1 MSDNHTP
8 DTDQP
13 TVPGDTE
20 AMAAELAAEK
30 KTVSQVLLSLANDR
44 YRVTASTDGGVFALE
59 LDGPNIAW
67 PVKGERGVRQQLA
80 HMYYQATGR
89 AANTAALSDAIAVLE
104 GGAVNSPPEQVWLRI
119 GQHADGYVLD
129 LGTPDGRAVVITPT
143 GWHIAD
149 RSPVVFRRNELT
161 LELPEP
167 ERGGDPRLLLD
178 VLNVA
183 PADAPALLGWL
194 VAALVSDIPHPIL
207 LLTGEQGTGKS
218 TAADLLVQLVDPAK
232 APLLSP
238 PANVD
243 GWMHSAGGSWL
254 VAVDNLSGVPQW
266 LSDSLCRAATGDGQR
281 NRTLYSNDDYSVRQF
296 RRCVILT
303 GIALDNWRGDLA
315 ERLLTVELQRINPA
329 QRQTEAELRQRYEAA
344 RPRVLGGLL
353 DVLCQVLAIRDQ
365 VTVPDLP
372 RMADFARLLAAVD
385 QVTDWGSLDAYR
397 ATTGNVAADVV
408 ASDPVAAFVVKLV
421 EENGEWSGTP
431 GELLHYLNERAGHD
445 GRAPKGWPSTPAALG
460 SRLKSMAQALL
471 TVGVNY
477 EQTRNGKTR
486 RYHLTRSNTPPAEP
500 SLPSPPSQVAQLNG
514 FTGDSSG
521 DGYSNQ
527 TQPRHLDPAADAATE
542 QAQLTIG
549 DSSDSYDDLLGG
561 LFVDYSLTNVGRRCA
576 ACDADI
582 SNIDEIGYCQNCGI

>member
-1 MSDNHTP
+1 MSDDSTT
-8 DTDQP
+8 DTEQP
-13 TVPGDTE
+13 AVPGDTE

-30 KTVSQVLLSLANDR
+30 KTVSQVLLSLANNR

-129 LGTPDGRAVVITPT
+129 LGTPDGRAIVITPT
-143 GWHIAD
+143 GWHIAE

-218 TAADLLVQLVDPAK
+218 TAADLLVQLVDPTK

-243 GWMHSAGGSWL
+243 SWMHSAGGSWFVVL
-254 VAVDNLSGVPQW
+254 DNLSGVPQW

-281 NRTLYSNDDYSVRQF
+281 NRTFYTNDDYSVRQF

-329 QRQTEAELRQRYEAA
+329 QRQTEVELRQRYEAA
-344 RPRVLGGLL
+344 RPQVLGGLL

-385 QVTDWGSLDAYR
+385 QVTDWGSHDAYR

-408 ASDPVAAFVVKLV
+408 ASDPVAAFVVELV
-421 EENGEWSGTP
+421 KENGEWSGTP

-445 GRAPKGWPSTPAALG
+445 GRTPRGWPSTPAALG

-477 EQTRNGKTR
+477 EQKRTNTGR

-500 SLPSPPSQVAQLNG
+500 SLPSPPSQVAHLNG
-514 FTGDSSG
+514 FTGDSSS

-549 DSSDSYDDLLGG
+549 DSSDSGDGLQGG
-561 LFVDYSLTNVGRRCA
+561 LLFDSALTNVGRRCL
-576 ACDADI
+576 ACKGDI
-582 SNIDEIGYCQNCGI
+582 SNIDEIGYCQHCGF